1 MGSFGWQWLVKNY
14 LSISIE
20 ERKPIKLNLDR
31 NSTHSK
37 TEENYVSEE
46 ELDSYRYIHPYLE
59 QRGIV
64 DEDIIE
70 LFDLGYD
77 RNTHS
82 ITFPIRNVEG
92 RCLFIARR
100 SVRSK
105 FFNYPE
111 GVEKPLYGLYEL
123 HKCIHSR
130 ERILKSEYVNPN
142 EVWVC
147 ESMIDCILLWQSH
160 KWAVAMN
167 GLGNKLAL
175 QQLQDL
181 PVRALVLAT
190 DNDEAGLNA
199 RDRIKSIIKNKIIYE
214 AILPRNRKDIG
225 ECTPEEIQNIKVV
238 L

>member
-1 MGSFGWQWLVKNY
+1 
-14 LSISIE
+14 
-20 ERKPIKLNLDR
+20 
-31 NSTHSK
+31 
-37 TEENYVSEE
+37 
-46 ELDSYRYIHPYLE
+46 
-59 QRGIV
+59 
-64 DEDIIE
+64 
-70 LFDLGYD
+70 
-77 RNTHS
+77 
-82 ITFPIRNVEG
+82 
-92 RCLFIARR
+92 
-100 SVRSK
+100 
-105 FFNYPE
+105 
-111 GVEKPLYGLYEL
+111 LYEL
-123 HKCIHSR
+123 HKCIHGR